1 MTPRTKEQ
9 NEEIRLRRLVQIRKA
24 AADVFL
30 CKGPLLEI
38 RDVAAQAGL
47 GYGTV
52 YHYYSNKGDLLHDLL
67 LDALERAGRWLE
79 APLKDPAEGPVGGS
93 DKALLKIPSEDPL
106 EAPSEPPMEALL
118 KNSLGGPLKAPLEAQ
133 LENPPLEA
141 PLAGQLKTPRASVSG
156 KAPAD
161 GHFGLAAA
169 ADTGNSA
176 AAGSRSG
183 DRETDAAAELSPVA
197 TAVVRLLQLWAEDH
211 ALYLLYKLAGEGFA
225 SLPEARSAPLSA
237 AFRRE
242 VLAPLAA
249 LLKSGRAA
257 DRAAASPGNAAEP
270 PYRLERAEMLLA
282 ALVGC
287 ASLSLRRG
295 KLHEEARDIAQFL
308 KL

>member
-9 NEEIRLRRLVQIRKA
+9 NDEIRLRRLAQIRSA

-30 CKGPLLEI
+30 NKGPLLEI

-52 YHYYSNKGDLLHDLL
+52 YHYYSNKGDLLQDLL
-67 LDALERAGRWLE
+67 WDALERAGGWLE
-79 APLKDPAEGPVGGS
+79 T
-93 DKALLKIPSEDPL
+93 
-106 EAPSEPPMEALL
+106 
-118 KNSLGGPLKAPLEAQ
+118 
-133 LENPPLEA
+133 PLEA
-141 PLAGQLKTPRASVSG
+141 PLELPRASTLEET
-156 KAPAD
+156 PA
-161 GHFGLAAA
+161 GEHLGLAAA

-176 AAGSRSG
+176 AADSRSG
-183 DRETDAAAELSPVA
+183 SRETAAATELGPVA
-197 TAVVRLLQLWAEDH
+197 AASVRLLQLWAEDH
-211 ALYLLYKLAGEGFA
+211 AHYLLYKLAGEGFA
-225 SLPEARSAPLSA
+225 SMPEARSATLSA

-249 LLKSGRAA
+249 LLETGRAV
-257 DRAAASPGNAAEP
+257 DGAAAAAGNAAEP
-270 PYRLERAEMLLA
+270 PYRLQHAEMLLA

-295 KLHEEARDIAQFL
+295 KLHEEARDIARFL

>member
-9 NEEIRLRRLVQIRKA
+9 NEEIRLRRLAQIRKA

-30 CKGPLLEI
+30 NKGPLLEI

-67 LDALERAGRWLE
+67 WDALERAGGWLE
-79 APLKDPAEGPVGGS
+79 APPEV
-93 DKALLKIPSEDPL
+93 
-106 EAPSEPPMEALL
+106 
-118 KNSLGGPLKAPLEAQ
+118 
-133 LENPPLEA
+133 
-141 PLAGQLKTPRASVSG
+141 PRASVSG
-156 KAPAD
+156 KAPAS
-161 GHFGLAAA
+161 GHLGLAPA

-176 AAGSRSG
+176 AADSRSG
-183 DRETDAAAELSPVA
+183 SRETAAATELGPVA
-197 TAVVRLLQLWAEDH
+197 TAGVRLLQLWAEDH
-211 ALYLLYKLAGEGFA
+211 ALYLLHKQAGEGFA

-249 LLKSGRAA
+249 LLETGRAA
-257 DRAAASPGNAAEP
+257 DGDAASGGNAAEP
-270 PYRLERAEMLLA
+270 PYRLQHAEMLLA

-295 KLHEEARDIAQFL
+295 KLYEEAVDIARFL

>member
-1 MTPRTKEQ
+1 MSPRTKEQ
-9 NEEIRLRRLVQIRKA
+9 NEEIRLRRLEQIRKA

-30 CKGPLLEI
+30 NKGPLLEI
-38 RDVAAQAGL
+38 RDVATQAGL

-52 YHYYSNKGDLLHDLL
+52 YHYYSNKGNLLYDLLW
-67 LDALERAGRWLE
+67 DALERAGGW
-79 APLKDPAEGPVGGS
+79 
-93 DKALLKIPSEDPL
+93 
-106 EAPSEPPMEALL
+106 
-118 KNSLGGPLKAPLEAQ
+118 LKAPLKAQ
-133 LENPPLEA
+133 LKATLEV
-141 PLAGQLKTPRASVSG
+141 PRASASG
-156 KAPAD
+156 EAPAG

-176 AAGSRSG
+176 AADSRRGSR
-183 DRETDAAAELSPVA
+183 ETAATAELGPVAAAS
-197 TAVVRLLQLWAEDH
+197 VRLLQLWAEDH
-211 ALYLLYKLAGEGFA
+211 ALYLLHKLAGEGFA

-249 LLKSGRAA
+249 LLETGCVA
-257 DRAAASPGNAAEP
+257 DGATASDQNAAEP
-270 PYRLERAEMLLA
+270 SYRLQRAEMLLA

-295 KLHEEARDIAQFL
+295 KLHEEARDIVQFL

>member
-9 NEEIRLRRLVQIRKA
+9 NEEIRLRRLAQIREA

-30 CKGPLLEI
+30 NKGPLLEI

-67 LDALERAGRWLE
+67 WDALERAGEWLE
-79 APLKDPAEGPVGGS
+79 APQETLLKVPTEGPPGG
-93 DKALLKIPSEDPL
+93 
-106 EAPSEPPMEALL
+106 
-118 KNSLGGPLKAPLEAQ
+118 PLEAQ
-133 LENPPLEA
+133 LKAQLEV
-141 PLAGQLKTPRASVSG
+141 PRPSASG
-156 KAPAD
+156 KVPAD
-161 GHFGLAAA
+161 GRFGLAAA

-176 AAGSRSG
+176 AADFRSG
-183 DRETDAAAELSPVA
+183 SGETAASAELGPAAAG
-197 TAVVRLLQLWAEDH
+197 VRLLQLWAEDH
-211 ALYLLYKLAGEGFA
+211 ALYLLYKQAGEGFA

-249 LLKSGRAA
+249 LLETGLAA
-257 DRAAASPGNAAEP
+257 DGAAASGCNAAEP
-270 PYRLERAEMLLA
+270 LDRLQRAEMLLA

-295 KLHEEARDIAQFL
+295 KLHEEARDIARFL